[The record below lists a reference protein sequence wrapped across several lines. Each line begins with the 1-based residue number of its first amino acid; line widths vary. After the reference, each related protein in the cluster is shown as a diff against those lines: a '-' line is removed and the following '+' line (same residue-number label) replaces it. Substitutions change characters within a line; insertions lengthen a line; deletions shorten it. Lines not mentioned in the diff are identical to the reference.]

1 MFLQGRNGK
10 YMLLAWQSRKLKRV
24 VKSTLTAETLA
35 LQEVIEAAIM
45 IKTMILEILNVDAHN
60 QILLIKCV
68 TDSKSLHDAV
78 YSKTLTEKQL
88 KIGLCAIVESLEKQE
103 IHSVIWVCSE
113 DQLADCLTKE
123 GTSREKLYVTLSGKV
138 KLLN

>member
-1 MFLQGRNGK
+1 M
-10 YMLLAWQSRKLKRV
+10 Y
-24 VKSTLTAETLA
+24 ST
-35 LQEVIEAAIM
+35 
-45 IKTMILEILNVDAHN
+45 
-60 QILLIKCV
+60 
-68 TDSKSLHDAV
+68 
-78 YSKTLTEKQL
+78 KTLTEKRL
-88 KIGLCAIVESLEKQE
+88 NIELCAIVESLEKQE